1 MRNIIDDIE
10 KLDRLLMKHICA
22 EIINRS
28 LLEADDMTLEL
39 LLTGIWE
46 NLENF
51 QSKGVIVGEA

>member
-10 KLDRLLMKHICA
+10 KLDRLLMKHICSD
-22 EIINRS
+22 IINGS

>member
-10 KLDRLLMKHICA
+10 KLDRLLMKHICVD
-22 EIINRS
+22 IINRT

>member
-1 MRNIIDDIE
+1 MKNIIDDIE

-22 EIINRS
+22 DIVNGS

>member
-22 EIINRS
+22 DIINGS
-28 LLEADDMTLEL
+28 LLEEDDMTLEL